1 MNFLSEA
8 KTIHHSDCLT
18 QVYFFISFGN
28 VRLSSPGGCG
38 PWPLCGRTQSLTLP
52 SWAINAM
59 STCWWFPSLSHF
71 FTHSSMSTWWIN
83 SRSMP
88 PTLHITSVISTQC
101 WSCPAHL
108 QLSKRQWPRQKDD
121 LLQWTPF
128 HVSPSLTWES
138 LPLLWRFLH
147 LLGSTRP
154 SLPVVPISTWTPY
167 YRQVLAMS
175 ISPFWPAVCQGPDS
189 SNHLHYV
196 DFHVERFYLSLRN
209 RDMKQGLG
217 KADV

>member
-1 MNFLSEA
+1 MSYKCYVHLLMIS
-8 KTIHHSDCLT
+8 
-18 QVYFFISFGN
+18 FFIPFLHSLLHVHLVNQLTFHASN
-28 VRLSSPGGCG
+28 ITHYFRHLNPVLKLSCSSAAVKETVTKTEG
-38 PWPLCGRTQSLTLP
+38 WP
-52 SWAINAM
+52 AAM
-59 STCWWFPSLSHF
+59 NT
-71 FTHSSMSTWWIN
+71 
-83 SRSMP
+83 
-88 PTLHITSVISTQC
+88 
-101 WSCPAHL
+101 
-108 QLSKRQWPRQKDD
+108 
-121 LLQWTPF
+121 F